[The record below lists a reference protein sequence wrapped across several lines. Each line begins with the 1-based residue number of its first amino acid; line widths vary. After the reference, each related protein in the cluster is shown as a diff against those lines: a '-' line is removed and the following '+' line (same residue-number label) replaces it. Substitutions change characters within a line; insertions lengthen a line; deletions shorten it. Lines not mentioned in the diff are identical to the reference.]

1 VVESR
6 REPAFPPLE
15 VIALHSIKVARL
27 RERLSAAGAA
37 GLVLSTSENVAY
49 SSGFESVMD
58 GWRLPE
64 PISAVFIPTDSRMP
78 VTLFLPEASLI
89 GLVVAE
95 RQGLPVAFDRLR
107 TFDLL
112 NFCATARAEDV
123 HLSLPED
130 LLTDLRAITER
141 VDGDCAPDI
150 IQGIARCIAQAPGLS
165 GHAVLFDDM
174 RVATEVH
181 RLTGHACH
189 DGLGVIMAARSIKTA
204 EELAIIRESGLKA
217 DRVMAHTV
225 GALRIGNSWAAVEKS
240 VAHFMID
247 EGIDPLPSSPMLFGG
262 SYDTIFKPDLFR
274 TQFDTPFKGGEIAIL
289 ETQGKYRSVWI
300 DINRTA
306 HLGPASSAY
315 REQHALVQRCF
326 EEVAAKLRPGAN
338 SAQICESVRSG
349 LARELDAPG
358 KLLMIVHSI
367 GRVPLESPVR
377 YPGTGL
383 HAAVE
388 GFTIQPSMALSFDA
402 LYFGSRHGPSH
413 MENVFIIGEEKTE
426 SIYRYPLDLIETD

>member
-1 VVESR
+1 MH
-6 REPAFPPLE
+6 E
-15 VIALHSIKVARL
+15 VKVARL

-37 GLVLSTSENVAY
+37 GLLLSTSENVAY
-49 SSGFESVMD
+49 SSGFDSVMD

-64 PISAVFIPTDSRMP
+64 PISAVFIPADSAAP

-95 RQGLPVAFDRLR
+95 RQGQPVFFDRLR
-107 TFDLL
+107 CFDLL
-112 NFCATARAEDV
+112 NFCATARAEDA
-123 HLSLPED
+123 HLALPAELLAD
-130 LLTDLRAITER
+130 LGKITAR
-141 VDGDCAPDI
+141 VDDVCAPDI
-150 IQGIARCIAQAPGLS
+150 IRGIARCLQQTAGLAGQAI
-165 GHAVLFDDM
+165 LFDDM

-181 RLTGHACH
+181 RLSGMHCH
-189 DGLGVIMAARSIKTA
+189 DAIDLVMAARAIKTP
-204 EELAIIRESGLKA
+204 EEIALFRESGIKA

-274 TQFDTPFKGGEIAIL
+274 TRYDTPFKGGEIAIL
-289 ETQGKYRSVWI
+289 ETQGKYRSLWI

-306 HLGPASSAY
+306 HLGRAPSAY

-326 EEVAAKLRPGAN
+326 AEVAAKLRPGAN
-338 SAQICESVRSG
+338 SAQICESVRDG

-388 GFTIQPSMALSFDA
+388 GFTIQPSMVLSFDA

-426 SIYRYPLDLIETD
+426 SIYSYPLDLIETD

>member
-1 VVESR
+1 MHEM
-6 REPAFPPLE
+6 
-15 VIALHSIKVARL
+15 KVARL
-27 RERLSAAGAA
+27 RERLSAAGVA

-64 PISAVFIPTDSRMP
+64 PISAVFIPTDAGAP

-95 RQGLPVAFDRLR
+95 RQGQPVFFDRLR
-107 TFDLL
+107 CFDLL
-112 NFCATARAEDV
+112 NFCAAARAEDA
-123 HLSLPED
+123 HLALPAD
-130 LLTDLRAITER
+130 LLADLGKITAR
-141 VDGDCAPDI
+141 VDDACAPDI
-150 IQGIARCIAQAPGLS
+150 IRGIARCLEQSPGLS
-165 GHAVLFDDM
+165 GQAILFDDM
-174 RVATEVH
+174 RVATRVNG
-181 RLTGHACH
+181 LCGQACH
-189 DGLGVIMAARSIKTA
+189 DALELVMAARSIKTP
-204 EELAIIRESGLKA
+204 EEIVILRESGGKA

-225 GALRIGNSWAAVEKS
+225 GALRIGSSWAAVEKS

-274 TQFDTPFKGGEIAIL
+274 TRFDAPFKGGEIAIL

-306 HLGPASSAY
+306 HLGRAISAY

-338 SAQICESVRSG
+338 SAQICESVRNG
-349 LARELDAPG
+349 LARDLDAPG

-383 HAAVE
+383 HAATE
-388 GFTIQPSMALSFDA
+388 GFRIEASMVLSFDC
-402 LYFGSRHGPSH
+402 LYFGSRLGPSH
-413 MENVFIIGEEKTE
+413 MENVFVIGEDRTE

>member
-1 VVESR
+1 
-6 REPAFPPLE
+6 
-15 VIALHSIKVARL
+15 
-27 RERLSAAGAA
+27 
-37 GLVLSTSENVAY
+37 
-49 SSGFESVMD
+49 
-58 GWRLPE
+58 
-64 PISAVFIPTDSRMP
+64 ISAVFIPTDPKAP

-89 GLVVAE
+89 GLVVSA
-95 RQGLPVAFDRLR
+95 RQGMPVGFDRLR

-123 HLSLPED
+123 HLSLPAD
-130 LLTDLRAITER
+130 LLAELSEISAR
-141 VDGDCAPDI
+141 VDDVCAPDI
-150 IQGIARCIAQAPGLS
+150 IQGIARCIAQTPGLA
-165 GHAVLFDDM
+165 GQAVLFDDM

-181 RLTGHACH
+181 RLCGHPCH
-189 DGLGVIMAARSIKTA
+189 DGLGVVMAARSIKTP
-204 EELAIIRESGLKA
+204 EELAILRESGVKA

-225 GALRIGNSWAAVEKS
+225 SALRIGSSWAAVEKS

-247 EGIDPLPSSPMLFGG
+247 EGIDPLPNSPMLFGG
-262 SYDTIFKPDLFR
+262 SYDAIFKPDLFR
-274 TQFDTPFKGGEIAIL
+274 TRFDTPFQGGEIAIL
-289 ETQGKYRSVWI
+289 ETQGKYRNVWI

-306 HLGPASSAY
+306 HLGRAPAAY
-315 REQHALVQRCF
+315 REQHALVKRCF

-338 SAQICESVRSG
+338 SAEICQSARDG

-402 LYFGSRHGPSH
+402 LYFGSRLGPSH
-413 MENVFIIGEEKTE
+413 MENVFIIGE
-426 SIYRYPLDLIETD
+426 